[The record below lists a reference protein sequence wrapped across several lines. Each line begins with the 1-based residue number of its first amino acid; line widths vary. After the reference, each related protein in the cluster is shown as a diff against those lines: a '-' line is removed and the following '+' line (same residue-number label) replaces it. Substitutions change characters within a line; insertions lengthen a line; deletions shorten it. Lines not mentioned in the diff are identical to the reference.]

1 MRNQARRRSP
11 FDIAIHAVLLIA
23 VALGVGSSTLAGD
36 GKWKVQLEP
45 MVVSVY
51 GHDQHVLNV
60 QEIDFGP
67 PAVDE
72 TTAVTLDVESS
83 FAMRASLQRT
93 FNQWGYGIDYFTLIT
108 SQKANSLTAAADGT
122 IDEVILRAAGR
133 SYASTDSS
141 EVLFYDVLTDTDL
154 AMWTVDL
161 YATRVLADKP
171 NSGIDLQLGVRLG
184 DFDNDYFAVFGEQDV
199 AGTFVGA
206 SSNYSRLTGPL
217 VGLTGEI
224 RRGKNSV
231 RGYIGQSLLIGSATV
246 FNSYDDFTGSVDAPT
261 IVAQESFVKDL
272 DVGIPITEFRL
283 KWTYTL
289 TKHVALGLGANT
301 SVWWDVAVP
310 PGVIP
315 TGSTT
320 DFHENT
326 VVLFGLVGA
335 VDLTF

>member
-1 MRNQARRRSP
+1 LTSP
-11 FDIAIHAVLLIA
+11 YIAVRAVLLIA
-23 VALGVGSSTLAGD
+23 VVLGIGGSTLAGD

-60 QEIDFGP
+60 HEIDFGP
-67 PAVDE
+67 PAVDD

-83 FAMRASLQRT
+83 FAMRAGVQRS
-93 FNQWGYGIDYFTLIT
+93 FNQWGWGIDYFTIIT
-108 SQKANSLTAAADGT
+108 SQKANSLTAAVEGPLGT
-122 IDEVILRAAGR
+122 IDEVIFQAAGR
-133 SYASTDSS
+133 SHTSTDPS

-154 AMWTVDL
+154 AIWTVDL
-161 YATRVLADKP
+161 YGTRVLADKA
-171 NSGIDLQLGVRLG
+171 NSGIQLQFGVRLA
-184 DFDNDYFAVFGEQDV
+184 DFDNDYFAVFGEEDV
-199 AGTFVGA
+199 DGTFVGA

-224 RRGKNSV
+224 RRGKNSIQ
-231 RGYIGQSLLIGSATV
+231 GYIGQSLVIGSATV
-246 FNSYDDFTGSVDAPT
+246 FNSYDDFTGSVDSPT
-261 IVAQESFVKDL
+261 IVAQETFRKDL

-283 KWTYTL
+283 KWTYTV
-289 TKHVALGLGANT
+289 TKNVALGLGANT

-315 TGSTT
+315 TGGTT